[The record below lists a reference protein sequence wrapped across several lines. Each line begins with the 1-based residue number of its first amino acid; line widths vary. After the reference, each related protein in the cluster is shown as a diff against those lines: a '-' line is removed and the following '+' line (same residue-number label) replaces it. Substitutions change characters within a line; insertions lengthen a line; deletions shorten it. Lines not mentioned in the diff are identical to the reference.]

1 MTGCNQ
7 VIKEKNE
14 VIQRWRRRLA
24 EKFEGEEEEVSSELG
39 NIAQKVAMSVQ
50 KNTCETDISN
60 LHPIL
65 QELIRVQ

>member
-65 QELIRVQ
+65 STSRRC